1 MSDRLREL
9 VANVLRIPE
18 DAVTDDLEFNVTPT
32 WDSVNHIGL
41 ILSLESEYNVM
52 IPDEQVV
59 ELTTYRAICE
69 YVDQLPAADSYGV
82 V

>member
-1 MSDRLREL
+1 MSDHLREL
-9 VANVLRIPE
+9 VANALRIPE

-41 ILSLESEYNVM
+41 MLSIESEYNVA

-59 ELTTYRAICE
+59 ELTTYRAIRE
-69 YVDQLPAADSYGV
+69 YVDQLPATDPYGV
-82 V
+82 A